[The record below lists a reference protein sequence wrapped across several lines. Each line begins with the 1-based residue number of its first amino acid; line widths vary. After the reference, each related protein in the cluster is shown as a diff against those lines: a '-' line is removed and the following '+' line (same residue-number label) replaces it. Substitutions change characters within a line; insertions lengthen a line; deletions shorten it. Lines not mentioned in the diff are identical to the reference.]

1 MSLNDFAYESAKV
14 EEREHSLIMHVFS
27 ISAGMVGVC
36 LTGIGLLRVII
47 AQTKV
52 ATIGDDM
59 IAIDALVFMVCCLL
73 SFWSFKM
80 APGTRQR
87 AMRWAIDFLF
97 LAALVLMVAV
107 CGVIAYEIG

>member
-1 MSLNDFAYESAKV
+1 MSGNQSESTV
-14 EEREHSLIMHVFS
+14 TEDREHSLIMHVFT

-59 IAIDALVFMVCCLL
+59 LAVDAMILMACCLL

-80 APGTRQR
+80 APGARQR
-87 AMRWAIDFLF
+87 VTRWAIDTLF

-107 CGVIAYEIG
+107 CGVIAYAIG

>member
-1 MSLNDFAYESAKV
+1 MNLNDFAYESAKV

-36 LTGIGLLRVII
+36 LTGIGLLRVLI

-52 ATIGDDM
+52 ATIGDDL

-80 APGTRQR
+80 PQGTRQR
-87 AMRWAIDFLF
+87 ALRWVIDFLF
-97 LAALVLMVAV
+97 LSALVLMVAV
-107 CGVIAYEIG
+107 CGVIAYAIG

>member
-1 MSLNDFAYESAKV
+1 MSSKSSESAAA
-14 EEREHSLIMHVFS
+14 EEREHSLIMHVFT

-59 IAIDALVFMVCCLL
+59 LAVDAMIFMACCLL

-80 APGTRQR
+80 APGARHRVT
-87 AMRWAIDFLF
+87 RWAIDTLF

-107 CGVIAYEIG
+107 CGVIAYAIG